1 MSQVAALLQA
11 DPRAVAVARQLRAQQ
26 VAAARLG
33 LVIPA
38 EYIDDVA
45 RQIVQTFQVD
55 DLRSIRPQWRYT
67 QVEPAVGDLSPLM
80 GDVLA
85 YDDPRNPWVEVVLED
100 GTVFSYGGTLFET
113 TALPAV
119 IFGGSSDGKLV
130 YWLKWADPPGVV
142 IVYTGP
148 VRRPGNLF
156 DMLGTSLRELAPLI
170 GSAVTFGSLGPV
182 LSAAIFGPA
191 TVAAYP
197 VATAAFT
204 NLTLQ
209 TALTGGD
216 IEAAAR
222 SAAASLV
229 GAEFGNVVGSGL
241 DSAQIGKV
249 AAAAATA
256 AVQGGDVDQ
265 AVIRALIKIG
275 AQSVDDSN
283 PVYDYGE
290 PDYSNPVY
298 DYGDYVTLDD
308 LGVQL
313 DSGEV
318 QEILDIALPYGIDPS
333 SPHWPA
339 YQQIVEALYP
349 DQYGSLFL
357 ANGSFVG
364 MTEEVFYDSIYVDAD
379 GNVRAPDN
387 NILVAADDAAQM
399 TKDEL
404 AAELL
409 RESRRTPVVV
419 SQPSPPGRPADIPPP
434 ASKTTR
440 PTGATKTAEEATKVL
455 DIVGKLAAQLKSTVN
470 AVKTGTYTPPSG
482 GAGTPRNTPVGVPV
496 TLPDGRIITN
506 NGNGTQTIRFPD
518 GTTTTTSSSYAG
530 QRGAG
535 GGGSLIPGVSNQ
547 VLLIGGVALLA
558 VALLARRR

>member
-1 MSQVAALLQA
+1 VSQVAALLQA

-45 RQIVQTFQVD
+45 RKIVQTFQVG

-85 YDDPRNPWVEVVLED
+85 YDDPRNPWAEVVLED
-100 GTVFSYGGTLFET
+100 GTVLSYGGTLFET

-142 IVYTGP
+142 FVYTSP
-148 VRRPGNLF
+148 VRSPGGFF
-156 DMLGTSLRELAPLI
+156 DLLGDALRELAPLI
-170 GSAVTFGSLGPV
+170 GGAVTFGSLGPV

-222 SAAASLV
+222 SAAGSLV
-229 GAEFGNVVGSGL
+229 GAQFGDVVGTGL

-256 AVQGGDVDQ
+256 AVQGGDIDK
-265 AVIRALIKIG
+265 AVVRTLINIG
-275 AQSVDDSN
+275 AQSVDDYLDLPPGDFTTM
-283 PVYDYGE
+283 PV
-290 PDYSNPVY
+290 
-298 DYGDYVTLDD
+298 DYVDPWLSGDTGDWLTWDE
-308 LGVQL
+308 LGVDL
-313 DSGEV
+313 DPASLDNALILNEDALDYLGIPVDTLAPDDAGNLTSVTGDLVEATDV
-318 QEILDIALPYGIDPS
+318 TYAESMYLDEGGNVRDIYGNVIIEAADLPTLSETEIAEAMQTYMAQNDGAVLQPPQQQPQARPAALPP
-333 SPHWPA
+333 PA
-339 YQQIVEALYP
+339 TQVKMPNITDFTKTVEAL
-349 DQYGSLFL
+349 GKAAATL
-357 ANGSFVG
+357 AS
-364 MTEEVFYDSIYVDAD
+364 AA
-379 GNVRAPDN
+379 RAF
-387 NILVAADDAAQM
+387 
-399 TKDEL
+399 
-404 AAELL
+404 
-409 RESRRTPVVV
+409 
-419 SQPSPPGRPADIPPP
+419 
-434 ASKTTR
+434 
-440 PTGATKTAEEATKVL
+440 
-455 DIVGKLAAQLKSTVN
+455 
-470 AVKTGTYTPPSG
+470 KTGTYTPPYTTSPN
-482 GAGTPRNTPVGVPV
+482 GTPRNTPPGVPIQR
-496 TLPDGRIITN
+496 PDGSVVTN
-506 NGNGTQTIRFPD
+506 NGNGTQTVRYPD
-518 GTTTTTSSSYAG
+518 GRVVTMPSTVSGSTPVATS
-530 QRGAG
+530 
-535 GGGSLIPGVSNQ
+535 LLPGVSNQ
-547 VLLIGGVALLA
+547 ALLIGGA
-558 VALLARRR
+558 VLVGVVLLARR